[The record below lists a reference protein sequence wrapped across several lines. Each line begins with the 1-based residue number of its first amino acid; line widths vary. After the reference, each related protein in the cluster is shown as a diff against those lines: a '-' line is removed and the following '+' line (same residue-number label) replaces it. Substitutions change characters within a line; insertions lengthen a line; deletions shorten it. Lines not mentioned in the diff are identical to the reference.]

1 MEPNALRFGA
11 VGALPLISLEN
22 QFRSPVKF
30 RIALKRYPM
39 WRSVYPSLRLF
50 RTTCPRMWHGWL
62 TLHRARAWDPKWEFR
77 FSTQQR
83 PE

>member
-50 RTTCPRMWHGWL
+50 RTTLPENV
-62 TLHRARAWDPKWEFR
+62 ARAAD
-77 FSTQQR
+77 ST
-83 PE
+83 PCTSLGSKMGVPF

>member
-30 RIALKRYPM
+30 RIALKRYPI

-50 RTTCPRMWHGWL
+50 RTTLPEIV
-62 TLHRARAWDPKWEFR
+62 ARAAD
-77 FSTQQR
+77 ST
-83 PE
+83 PGTSLGSKMGVPF